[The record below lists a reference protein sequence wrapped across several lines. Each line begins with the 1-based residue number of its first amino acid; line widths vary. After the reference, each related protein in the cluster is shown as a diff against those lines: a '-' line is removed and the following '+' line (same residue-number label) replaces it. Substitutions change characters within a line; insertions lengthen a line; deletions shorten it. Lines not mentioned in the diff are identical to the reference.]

1 MASIEN
7 LKKAFAGES
16 QANRRYLAF
25 AQKAEREGL
34 KQVAKLFRAAA
45 EAETVHA
52 LNHLRIMG
60 EIKTSSENLETAIS
74 GETFEYEQMYP
85 DYIDI
90 AKEEGNMQAVWSFT
104 VANKVEKIHATLFSK
119 AIEAMRS
126 GQVLANQEYYVCN
139 VCGNTIAEQI
149 PDKCPICNASKTR
162 FFKVA

>member
-1 MASIEN
+1 
-7 LKKAFAGES
+7 
-16 QANRRYLAF
+16 
-25 AQKAEREGL
+25 
-34 KQVAKLFRAAA
+34 
-45 EAETVHA
+45 
-52 LNHLRIMG
+52 MG
-60 EIKTSSENLETAIS
+60 EIGTSLENLETAIS

-119 AIEAMRS
+119 AIEAVKS